1 MFRPVFARLFGKPVH
16 RSLAECPPRAR
27 PRGGVKTRLR
37 VESLEPREVP
47 ASFVWTNATGDGY
60 YGTAGNWFNLTTN
73 STATWNPVANDDVYF
88 DGDVSSA
95 NCNFLFAAMGQTQ
108 PPGSPPTPS
117 AGEYRS
123 VNLIDGYAGTVSTSS
138 GFRTG
143 TLTMESG
150 AISQSMGNMSD
161 VWVSQTFDWTGG
173 TLGGT
178 HANTATAGFAAS
190 HSTLHLL
197 GGSTTTIDPGAGNA
211 VAAGSTLR
219 FESALGVG
227 STGTVHSGAVNFV
240 GGLGVVIDNL
250 CTLTAEVTPATA
262 TFVDTPQ
269 PGAAA
274 KQILVKA
281 GGKMFVRSALE
292 ADGGTFDS
300 AIPLMNS
307 GTFQIEK
314 NATAVIRG
322 AVPVGDAATN
332 PSILQDAAG
341 AAIRIENGSKLV
353 AEKGISLLG
362 GTLATLAKAN
372 PPQNFAQTATIVGK
386 VSLSAGDVYI
396 CEGSNSHVFGTLVF
410 ESDVW
415 LGAVTL
421 HIVVDGRAPGTG
433 DAGMCDLLDFK
444 ARLLDGLAQ
453 PVIKVTTINMPQGG
467 VNQNQTWE
475 FARVAN
481 PITAVKP
488 TVTSETTG
496 VNYQVMDADQ
506 NRRWWLK
513 PTA

>member
-1 MFRPVFARLFGKPVH
+1 MFRPVFARLCGKTTHHSTEAPA
-16 RSLAECPPRAR
+16 RDRAR
-27 PRGGVKTRLR
+27 AGVKTRLR
-37 VESLEPREVP
+37 VEALEAREVP
-47 ASFVWTNATGDGY
+47 ASLVWTNATGDGY
-60 YGTAGNWFNLTTN
+60 FGTAGNWLNLGTN
-73 STATWNPVANDDVYF
+73 ATATSGPMGGDDLYF

-95 NCNFLFAAMGQTQ
+95 NCNSVVPAMTMSYVNGY
-108 PPGSPPTPS
+108 PTPMP
-117 AGEYRS
+117 GEYHS
-123 VNLIDGYAGTVSTSS
+123 VNLIDGYAGTVSTYN

-143 TLTMESG
+143 ALVMESG
-150 AISQSMGNMSD
+150 AVSQSMGYSSD
-161 VWVSQTFDWTGG
+161 VWVSQTFVWTGG

-190 HSTLHLL
+190 NSTLHLL
-197 GGSTTTIDPGAGNA
+197 GGSTAIIDPGQGNA

-219 FESALGVG
+219 FEAALGVG
-227 STGTVHSGAVNFV
+227 STGTFHSGAVNFV

-281 GGKMFVRSALE
+281 GGKMFVRSAVE

-300 AIPLMNS
+300 AIPLLNG
-307 GTFQIEK
+307 GTFQVEK

-332 PSILQDAAG
+332 PSIYQDTAG

-372 PPQNFAQTATIVGK
+372 PPQNFAQTATVVGK

-433 DAGMCDLLDFK
+433 DAGKCDVLDFK

-467 VNQNQTWE
+467 VNQNQIWE
-475 FARVAN
+475 FVRVAN
-481 PITAVKP
+481 PIVAVKP

-496 VNYQVMDADQ
+496 VNYQVMDSHQ
-506 NRRWWLK
+506 NHRWYLR